1 MQQQYD
7 FIVVG
12 GGSAGCVLANRLSAC
27 GRFQVLLVEAG
38 GKDSNP
44 MIHLPLGFTQ
54 AMSISSLN
62 WGYHTQPEAQLNNRR
77 ISWSRGK
84 VLGGCSAINGMIY
97 IRGQKEDFDV
107 WNESCSG
114 WSYDEVLPY
123 FKLSEKNSRGRSAFH
138 GTEGGLSVRDGTFH
152 HPLTELYCQSAVK
165 AGLPENND
173 FNGEKQE
180 GAGPAQ
186 FNIDE
191 KGRRAS
197 CSRSFLTPVLN
208 RKNLTV
214 LTRVQVDAL
223 ELKGHEVQGIRCT
236 RKGQSLKFFASK
248 EVILS
253 AGAINSPQ
261 ILQLSGIGPESVLKQ
276 AGVPVKHALNGV
288 GQNLQDHLTVDVV
301 KDVGSIGTANDNL
314 KPLNFLRELFRYAT
328 KRQGFLS
335 MAAAHS
341 LAFLKSTPDQARPDI
356 QIHFAPAAGTTND
369 KGQVVPL
376 KAPAIISTACQLR
389 PESRG
394 SVNIINSDPS
404 SHPEIRA
411 NYLSTE
417 HDCKTMIE
425 AVKWQRK
432 IYAQQPVAEHIKG
445 ESLPGRQVQSDDEI
459 LDYVRSHAVSVYH
472 PVGTCKMGTDSDSV
486 VSSRLKVHGINKLR
500 VADASIMPNL
510 LSGNTNAACVM
521 IAERAAEWAL
531 QDAS

>member
-1 MQQQYD
+1 MQQFD

-54 AMSISSLN
+54 AMSIPSLN
-62 WGYHTQPEAQLNNRR
+62 WGYSTEPEKELAQRR
-77 ISWSRGK
+77 ISWPRGK

-97 IRGQKEDFDV
+97 IRGQKEDFDL
-107 WNESCSG
+107 WNENCSG
-114 WSYDEVLPY
+114 WSYDDVLPY
-123 FKLSEKNSRGRSAFH
+123 FKLSERNSQGSNAFH
-138 GTEGGLSVRDGTFH
+138 GADGELAVRDGSFH
-152 HPLTELYCQSAVK
+152 HPLTELYCQSARR
-165 AGLPENND
+165 AGLQENND
-173 FNGEKQE
+173 FNGEQQT
-180 GAGPAQ
+180 GVGYAQ

-197 CSRSFLTPVLN
+197 CARSFLKPALS

-214 LTRVQVDAL
+214 LTEVQVEQL
-223 ELKGHEVQGIRCT
+223 ELNGHEVEGIRCT
-236 RKGQSLKFFASK
+236 RKGGSMIFSARR
-248 EVILS
+248 EVILC

-261 ILQLSGIGPESVLKQ
+261 ILQLSGIGPESVLAK
-276 AGVPVKHALNGV
+276 AGVKTKLNLQGV

-301 KDVGSIGTANDNL
+301 TEVDEIGTANDNL
-314 KPLNFLRELFRYAT
+314 KPLNFIRELIRYAT

-341 LAFLKSTPDQARPDI
+341 LAFVKSTPDQVRPDL
-356 QIHFAPAAGTTND
+356 QIHFAPASGTTNE
-369 KGQVVPL
+369 KGQVVPS
-376 KAPAIISTACQLR
+376 KTPAITSTACQLR

-394 SVNIINSDPS
+394 SVNIINPDPLS
-404 SHPEIRA
+404 PPEIRA

-417 HDCKTMIE
+417 NDRRAMIE

-432 IYAQQPVAEHIKG
+432 IFAQQPVVGHITG
-445 ESLPGRQVQSDDEI
+445 ESLPGKQVQTDDEI
-459 LDYVRSHAVSVYH
+459 LDYIRSHAISVYH
-472 PVGTCKMGTDSDSV
+472 PVGTCKMGADPEAV
-486 VSSRLKVHGINKLR
+486 VCPKLKVHGIKKLR
-500 VADASIMPNL
+500 VADASVIPTQI
-510 LSGNTNAACVM
+510 SGNTNAACVM
-521 IAERAAEWAL
+521 IAERAAQWAL